1 MGSSVMSVTKH
12 SSPATRYV
20 FAMIVARLSVKSASK
35 PEGLKST
42 NALMT
47 TKISTKLVKYD
58 NTDTFC
64 GVRIFYA
71 LAAGVFISI

>member
-1 MGSSVMSVTKH
+1 MGSPAMNVAKH
-12 SSPATRYV
+12 SSPTTRY
-20 FAMIVARLSVKSASK
+20 APALIAAPLSAKSASE
-35 PEGLKST
+35 PGSLKST
-42 NALMT
+42 NVLMT

-71 LAAGVFISI
+71 LAAGVFISV